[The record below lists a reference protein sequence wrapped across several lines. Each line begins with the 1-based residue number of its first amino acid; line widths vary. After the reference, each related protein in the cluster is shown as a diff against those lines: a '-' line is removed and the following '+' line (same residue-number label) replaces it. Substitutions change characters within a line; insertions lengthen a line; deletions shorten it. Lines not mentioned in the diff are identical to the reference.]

1 MKCPGCGIH
10 IQSERQASCKMCGAD
25 LKGKGDH
32 GAGAPVGREPSART
46 TARPEWQRHMFV
58 RVGAPPVEMKVEQTF
73 TIGRASDANLSIPSP
88 RVSRA
93 HAEVAWRDGKAVL
106 RDLGSQNGT
115 TVNGV
120 RVTEH
125 ALKDGD
131 ELTIGP
137 YACTYRCMSGYGS
150 VGKLQG
156 LLDTAL
162 ATKPMLGDSLS
173 GQLAQTSLFEVLQ
186 MLEVGQKTGQVD
198 VLHEDRAGKVVLDE
212 GRLIHASEGERA
224 GVAAL
229 DELLGW
235 TEGLFR
241 YTSAVE
247 GDPEQNLPGNQTVLM
262 LEAARTMALEAL
274 EADGK

>member
-10 IQSERQASCKMCGAD
+10 IQSERQATCKMCGTD
-25 LKGKGDH
+25 LKAKGGGH
-32 GAGAPVGREPSART
+32 GEAPAPAREAPARS

-58 RVGAPPVEMKVEQTF
+58 RVGAPPVELKIGQRF
-73 TIGRASDANLSIPSP
+73 TIGRASDAQLSIPSP

-93 HAEVAWRDGKAVL
+93 HAEVGWRDGRAVL

-120 RVTEH
+120 RISEH
-125 ALKDGD
+125 VLADGD
-131 ELTIGP
+131 ELAIGP

-162 ATKPMLGDSLS
+162 ATKPMLGDTLS

-186 MLEVGQKTGQVD
+186 MLEVGQRTGQVD
-198 VLHEDRAGKVVLDE
+198 ILHEDRAGKVVLDE
-212 GRLIHASEGERA
+212 GRIIHASEGERA

-229 DELLGW
+229 HELLAW

-262 LEAARTMALEAL
+262 FEAARRMAVEGGA
-274 EADGK
+274 

>member
-10 IQSERQASCKMCGAD
+10 IASERQASCKMCGTD
-25 LKGKGDH
+25 LRPKASH
-32 GAGAPVGREPSART
+32 GAAEAAPSSPSAAPARAA
-46 TARPEWQRHMFV
+46 ARPDWRRHMFV
-58 RVGAPPVEMKVEQTF
+58 RVGAPPVELKVGLRF
-73 TIGRASDANLSIPSP
+73 TIGRASDAQLSIPSP

-93 HAEVAWRDGKAVL
+93 HAEVSWHDGAAVL

-125 ALKDGD
+125 TLQDGD
-131 ELTIGP
+131 ELAIGP

-162 ATKPMLGDSLS
+162 QTKPMLGDSLS

-198 VLHEDRAGKVVLDE
+198 VLREDRGGKVVLDE
-212 GRLIHASEGERA
+212 GRIIHASEGELA
-224 GVAAL
+224 GVVAL
-229 DELLGW
+229 HELLGW
-235 TEGLFR
+235 SEGLFR
-241 YTSAVE
+241 YTNAVE
-247 GDPEQNLPGNQTVLM
+247 GDPAQNLPGTQTVLM
-262 LEAARTMALEAL
+262 FEAARRMGLP
-274 EADGK
+274 G